1 MQTREILRIKGGG
14 ALYTVTAGATLAEA
28 VGVLVDHDIGSLVV
42 MERGA
47 LVGMLTFSQ
56 VLRVIKQSGAAGLE
70 SSVAA
75 VMEGQPL
82 SVGPDLDM
90 DGLQRLM
97 LERRESDERQSGSAG
112 AKSERSPLRATLRPP
127 ARSPRAD
134 RPYSCPN
141 RARRCLVTALAT
153 PSQ

>member
-97 LERRESDERQSGSAG
+97 LERRARYVPVLEGSTLIGVLSFRDVARALLEEREFENQMLKGYIRNWP
-112 AKSERSPLRATLRPP
+112 EE
-127 ARSPRAD
+127 
-134 RPYSCPN
+134 
-141 RARRCLVTALAT
+141 
-153 PSQ
+153 

>member
-1 MQTREILRIKGGG
+1 M
-14 ALYTVTAGATLAEA
+14 TAGATLAEA

-97 LERRESDERQSGSAG
+97 LERRARYVPVLEGSTLIGVLSFRDVARALLEEREFENQMLKGYIRNWP
-112 AKSERSPLRATLRPP
+112 EE
-127 ARSPRAD
+127 
-134 RPYSCPN
+134 
-141 RARRCLVTALAT
+141 
-153 PSQ
+153 

>member
-97 LERRESDERQSGSAG
+97 L
-112 AKSERSPLRATLRPP
+112 
-127 ARSPRAD
+127 AR
-134 RPYSCPN
+134 
-141 RARRCLVTALAT
+141 RARYVPVLEGSTLIGVLSFRDVARALLEEREFENQMLKGYIRNW
-153 PSQ
+153 PEE